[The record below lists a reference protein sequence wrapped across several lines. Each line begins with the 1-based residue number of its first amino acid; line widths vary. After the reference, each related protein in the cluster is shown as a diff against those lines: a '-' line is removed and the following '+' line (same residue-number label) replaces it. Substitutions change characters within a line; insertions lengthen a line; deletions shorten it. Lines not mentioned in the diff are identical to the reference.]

1 MRFNC
6 CSNVL
11 HIFGQLELD
20 LCPISSALIIFSYS
34 NAEEEKRKREE
45 AERKA
50 KLDAIAAKQ
59 RQREIELEEKEKAR
73 KEQLLRGSEAAR
85 VTEAAPVA
93 QPPREAAASVP
104 VAVAAV
110 APASSKYVP
119 KFKRGGDSSSS
130 AGGSQRPADVR
141 TREDDRWGSRD
152 ERSRPDVR
160 PLRQDGPPARQD
172 APPAHPDGPPA
183 TDRWR
188 GSRFSSSSS
197 SSSSTWG
204 RPRN

>member
-1 MRFNC
+1 MWFNC
-6 CSNVL
+6 CSNVF
-11 HIFGQLELD
+11 FGQLEHD
-20 LCPISSALIIFSYS
+20 MSPISSALIIFSYS
-34 NAEEEKRKREE
+34 NVEEEKRKREE

-50 KLDAIAAKQ
+50 KLDAIAEKQ
-59 RQREIELEEKEKAR
+59 RQRERELEEKEKAR

-160 PLRQDGPPARQD
+160 PLRQDGPPAQQD
-172 APPAHPDGPPA
+172 APPARPDGPPPA